1 LCELPTQRVGRDEVD
16 EGLLTVDLDD
26 RDQLA
31 IPHLQLGIPVDRDL
45 LQLETELVARSDDRR
60 AGLLAQ
66 MAPRGAVQPDQRR
79 YG

>member
-31 IPHLQLGIPVDRDL
+31 IPRL
-45 LQLETELVARSDDRR
+45 
-60 AGLLAQ
+60 
-66 MAPRGAVQPDQRR
+66 
-79 YG
+79 

>member
-1 LCELPTQRVGRDEVD
+1 M
-16 EGLLTVDLDD
+16 LTVDLDD

-31 IPHLQLGIPVDRDL
+31 IPRLQLGIPVDRDL
-45 LQLETELVARSDDRR
+45 LQLETELVARSDDRL

-66 MAPRGAVQPDQRR
+66 MAPRGAVQADQRR

>member
-31 IPHLQLGIPVDRDL
+31 IPRLQLGIPVDRDL
-45 LQLETELVARSDDRR
+45 LQLETELVARSDDRLAR
-60 AGLLAQ
+60 LLAQ

>member
-31 IPHLQLGIPVDRDL
+31 IPRLQLGIPVDRDL
-45 LQLETELVARSDDRR
+45 LQLEAELVARSDDRLAR
-60 AGLLAQ
+60 LLAQ